1 MRAVI
6 QRVTHASVTID
17 GEIKGKIGQGFL
29 VLFGAGEG
37 DTREDV
43 QLLAKKTAGMRIFC
57 DDGGKMNLS
66 LADIGGSVLVISQFT
81 LYADCRRGNRPS
93 FADAAAPDCAN
104 ALYEYY
110 IKLLREEYGI
120 PDVQTGEFGADM
132 KVELLNDGPVTI
144 ILDSEE
150 LKRSRS
156 LAK

>member
-1 MRAVI
+1 MRAII

-17 GEIKGKIGQGFL
+17 GEIKGSIGNGFL

-37 DTREDV
+37 DTREDA

-57 DDGGKMNLS
+57 DEGGKMNLS
-66 LADIGGSVLVISQFT
+66 LADISGAVLVISQFT

-93 FADAAAPDCAN
+93 FTGAAQPDLAN
-104 ALYEYY
+104 ELYEYY
-110 IKLLREEYGI
+110 VKLLREDFGI

-132 KVELLNDGPVTI
+132 KIELLNDGPVTI
-144 ILDSEE
+144 ILDSDE

>member
-6 QRVTHASVTID
+6 QRVKYASVTVD

-37 DTREDV
+37 DTRTEAE
-43 QLLAKKTAGMRIFC
+43 LLAKKTAGMRIFC
-57 DDGGKMNLS
+57 DKNEKMNLS

-93 FADAAAPDCAN
+93 FTNAAQQDIAN
-104 ALYEYY
+104 ELYEYY
-110 IKLLREEYGI
+110 VKLLREEHHI
-120 PDVQTGEFGADM
+120 ADVQTGEFGADM

-144 ILDSEE
+144 LLDSVE
-150 LKRSRS
+150 LARSRI
-156 LAK
+156 KE